1 MTKIFTGDRPVL
13 VGHRG
18 MGTGVV
24 GGYAENTL
32 ASYAAAID
40 AGLTWVEV
48 DVRRSSDDAL
58 VVRHNATTPD
68 GRFVIDQTAAESGLP
83 TLREALDSLPSGI
96 GVDIDVKTEFEDATD
111 PDHRLTGTLLAPV
124 LAEEIQR
131 RPLLLKSFDPAVVLR
146 LREAVPGLRTA
157 MLGWIRYPLA
167 MAVASA
173 AGLGMDALCLDTRS
187 FGLENGTE
195 QPGRRP
201 AGYAIDMA
209 HRAGLEVMVWCPEPE
224 EAVWFAQAGADALVI
239 NDPAPIQKAL
249 AEART
254 PTG

>member
-1 MTKIFTGDRPVL
+1 MTKIFAGERPVL

-24 GGYAENTL
+24 GGFAENTL
-32 ASYAAAID
+32 ASYAAAIE

-48 DVRRSSDDAL
+48 DVRRSSDDEL

-83 TLREALDSLPSGI
+83 SLREVLDALPSGI

-111 PDHRLTGTLLAPV
+111 PADRVTGTLLAPV
-124 LAEEIQR
+124 LAEEVRR

-146 LREAVPGLRTA
+146 LRDAVPGLRTA

-187 FGLENGTE
+187 FALEHGTE

-201 AGYAIDMA
+201 APYAIDMA

-249 AEART
+249 SEART
-254 PTG
+254 PAG

>member
-1 MTKIFTGDRPVL
+1 MGKIFTGDRPVL

-24 GGYAENTL
+24 DGHAENTP
-32 ASYAAAID
+32 ASYAAAIE

-48 DVRRSSDDAL
+48 DVRRSSDDVL

-68 GRFVIDQTAAESGLP
+68 GRFVIDQTAEESGLP
-83 TLREALDSLPSGI
+83 RLREVLDFVPPGI

-111 PDHRLTGTLLAPV
+111 PGHRVTGALLAPV
-124 LAEEIQR
+124 LAEEAER
-131 RPLLLKSFDPAVVLR
+131 RPLLVKSFDPAVVVR
-146 LREAVPGLRTA
+146 LRDAVPGLRTA

-173 AGLGMDALCLDTRS
+173 AGFGVDALCLDTRS
-187 FGLENGTE
+187 FALERGTE

-201 AGYAIDMA
+201 ARYAIDMA

-224 EAVWFAQAGADALVI
+224 EAVWFAEAGADALVI
-239 NDPAPIQKAL
+239 NDPAPIQRAL

-254 PTG
+254 PAG

>member
-1 MTKIFTGDRPVL
+1 MGIFSGDRPVL

-24 GGYAENTL
+24 GGYEENTL
-32 ASYAAAID
+32 ASYAAAVE

-48 DVRRSSDDAL
+48 DVRRSADDGL

-68 GRFVIDQTAAESGLP
+68 GRFIIDQTAAESGLP
-83 TLREALDSLPSGI
+83 RLHEVLDSLPPGI

-111 PDHRLTGTLLAPV
+111 PHDRLTGTLLAPV
-124 LAEEIQR
+124 LAEEARR
-131 RPLLLKSFDPAVVLR
+131 RPMLVKSFDAAVVLR
-146 LREAVPGLRTA
+146 LRDAVPGLHSV

-173 AGLGMDALCLDTRS
+173 AGFGMDALCLDTRS
-187 FGLENGTE
+187 FALENGVE

-209 HRAGLEVMVWCPEPE
+209 HRAGLEIMVWCPEPE
-224 EAVWFAQAGADALVI
+224 EAVWFAEAGADALVV
-239 NDPAPIQKAL
+239 NDPLPIQRAL
-249 AEART
+249 AEARV

>member
-1 MTKIFTGDRPVL
+1 MTKIFTEDRPVL

-24 GGYAENTL
+24 DGHAENTL
-32 ASYAAAID
+32 ASYAAAIE

-48 DVRRSSDDAL
+48 DVRRSSDDEL
-58 VVRHNATTPD
+58 VVRHNATTTD

-83 TLREALDSLPSGI
+83 ALREVLDALPPGI

-111 PDHRLTGTLLAPV
+111 PDHRVTGTLLAPV
-124 LAEEIQR
+124 LAEEARR

-146 LREAVPGLRTA
+146 LRDAVPGLRTA

-187 FGLENGTE
+187 FALENGTE

-209 HRAGLEVMVWCPEPE
+209 HRAGLEVMVWCPEPD

-249 AEART
+249 ADART
-254 PTG
+254 PAG